1 MFEQQGAKIGAHV
14 SKATASKPHPAA
26 RPAKSGPAPKTG
38 PVPMVDLERQYAVLR
53 TPVLA
58 AVERVCASQR
68 FILGEELKA
77 FEDEVAAF
85 TGAAAAV
92 GCASGTDALWLALQ
106 VVGVGPGDEVLTTP
120 LTFIATASAI
130 VRAGARP
137 VLVDIDPRTLNLS
150 AELVESRLAEGRSA
164 RLKVLLPV
172 HLYGQCADMDS
183 FERLAREHR
192 LTVIEDAAQAFGA
205 GWRGK
210 RAGSLGAAAAFSFY
224 PSKNLGGCG
233 DGGCVTTRD
242 PALAERLRALRHHG
256 SRERYYHDELGW
268 NSRLDEIQAAILRV
282 KLTHLEEWNNRRRER
297 ARLYD
302 RLFEEAGLAAAPQA
316 AGAGLVA
323 VHPVELLQ
331 TAAQAHHVYHQ
342 YAIRASRR
350 DPLRQFLAERGV
362 STDVYYPVPLHLQ
375 KALTYLGYRPG
386 DFPEAVR
393 AADHLLALPIFPE
406 ITEAEQR
413 LVVDSIAAFYS

>member
-1 MFEQQGAKIGAHV
+1 M
-14 SKATASKPHPAA
+14 SKATVSKPRPQVRAA
-26 RPAKSGPAPKTG
+26 KVG
-38 PVPMVDLERQYAVLR
+38 PVPMLDLVRQYAGIR
-53 TPVLA
+53 TQVLA

-68 FILGEELKA
+68 FILGEELQA
-77 FEDEVAAF
+77 FERAVVEF
-85 TGAAAAV
+85 TGATAAV

-106 VVGVGPGDEVLTTP
+106 AVGVGPGDSVLTTP
-120 LTFIATASAI
+120 LTFISTASAI

-137 VLVDIDPRTLNLS
+137 VLVDIYPGTLNLS
-150 AELVESRLAEGRSA
+150 PELVERRLDEGRGA

-183 FERLAREHR
+183 FDRLAREHG
-192 LTVIEDAAQAFGA
+192 LTLVEDAAQAFGA

-224 PSKNLGGCG
+224 PTKTLGGAG

-282 KLTHLEEWNNRRRER
+282 KLEHVEKWNTLRRER
-297 ARLYD
+297 AHLYNRL
-302 RLFEEAGLAAAPQA
+302 LLEAGLPAASGA
-316 AGAGLVA
+316 ASLEG
-323 VHPVELLQ
+323 HPIELLQ
-331 TAAQAHHVYHQ
+331 TAAQAHHVYHH

-350 DPLRQFLAERGV
+350 DPLRRFLAERSVG
-362 STDVYYPVPLHLQ
+362 SDVYYPVPLHLQ
-375 KALTYLGYRPG
+375 KCLAYLGYRAG
-386 DFPEAVR
+386 DFPEAER
-393 AADHLLALPIFPE
+393 AADHLLALPLFPE
-406 ITEAEQR
+406 ITEDEQR
-413 LVVDSIAAFYS
+413 HVVDSIAAFYS